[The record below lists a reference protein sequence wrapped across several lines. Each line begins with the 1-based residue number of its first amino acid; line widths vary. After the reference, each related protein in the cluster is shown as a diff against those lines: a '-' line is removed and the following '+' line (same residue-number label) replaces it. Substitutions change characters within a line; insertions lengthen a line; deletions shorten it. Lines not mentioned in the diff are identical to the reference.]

1 MAKLVVSTQGLTD
14 RSCELKTE
22 LVTVGRVEDN
32 IFQIAEASVSS
43 HHCEILLRG
52 TDVIIK
58 DLDST
63 NGTFI
68 NGEKI
73 TEGTLK
79 PGQTLRLGN
88 VELRLDGEELP
99 VGKKTLDQTKVIPRG
114 VQLNQLEQAG
124 SQAVKFDKNPF
135 AKKNNKPTKIFIV
148 TGIVVGIVCL
158 GLIIFT
164 FIKMSGDGQ

>member
-22 LVTVGRVEDN
+22 LVTVGRVDDN
-32 IFQIAEASVSS
+32 IFQIDEASVSS

-58 DLDST
+58 DLGST

-79 PGQTLRLGN
+79 PGQTLRVGN
-88 VELRLDGEELP
+88 VELRLDGEGLP
-99 VGKKTLDQTKVIPRG
+99 VAKKTLDQTKIIPRG

-135 AKKNNKPTKIFIV
+135 AKKNNKTTKIFVV

-158 GLIIFT
+158 ALF
-164 FIKMSGDGQ
+164 FITVMKMSGNGE